1 MKSSRLLW
9 GVIILLFSCLAA
21 CKKEKP
27 QSPIPDSLSSLQEL
41 FHPAYQINA
50 DSIHQMIRIG
60 LNENPVTPW
69 DSVLLAHYQEKDEF
83 FWLNDSLISDK
94 PVLIPTNLSR
104 RCHFDG
110 LSLQRT
116 FLKYKKVPM

>member
-9 GVIILLFSCLAA
+9 GVIILLFGCLAA

-83 FWLNDSLISDK
+83 F
-94 PVLIPTNLSR
+94 
-104 RCHFDG
+104 
-110 LSLQRT
+110 
-116 FLKYKKVPM
+116 